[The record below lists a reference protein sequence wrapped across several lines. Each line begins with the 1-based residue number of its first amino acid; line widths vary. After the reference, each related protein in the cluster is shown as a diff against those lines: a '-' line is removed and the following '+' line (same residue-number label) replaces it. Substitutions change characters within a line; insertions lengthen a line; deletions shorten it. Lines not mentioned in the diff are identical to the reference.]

1 MKKRIIIVLL
11 VFLTTPYISKG
22 QLKERKV
29 IIIDAGHGGIDSG
42 AISKEG
48 KKEKDIV
55 LKIANAM
62 LAWNKTLLDNQYDI
76 YMTRYKDTLISL
88 SHRTKLARSL
98 QPDLFVSLHC
108 NHANNTKARGIE
120 VFIPVPTVNKTNP
133 YKEISIKTAENIIKG
148 LDKKLGFENRGIKQ
162 GNFQVLRETRNTC
175 PSILVEMGFLSNADE
190 SDYLEKHE
198 KINAL
203 ALAILL
209 NLKI

>member
-162 GNFQVLRETRNTC
+162 GNL
-175 PSILVEMGFLSNADE
+175 
-190 SDYLEKHE
+190 
-198 KINAL
+198 L